1 MIEFHSVFTLVSLL
15 VFIGIIAYTFSKSQK
30 KNMEAAAQIPLQDD
44 ADPAAPE
51 GLKDQKK
58 NTSIG
63 A

>member
-15 VFIGIIAYTFSKSQK
+15 VFIGIIAYTFSSRQK

-44 ADPAAPE
+44 VDPATPE
-51 GLKDQKK
+51 GPQDQKK

>member
-15 VFIGIIAYTFSKSQK
+15 VFIGIVAYTYSKGQK

-44 ADPAAPE
+44 TDPTPSDWQQ
-51 GLKDQKK
+51 GQQQ
-58 NTSIG
+58 TSRG

>member
-15 VFIGIIAYTFSKSQK
+15 VFIGIVAYTYSKGQK
-30 KNMEAAAQIPLQDD
+30 KNMDAAAQIPLQDD
-44 ADPAAPE
+44 ADPVAPE
-51 GLKDQKK
+51 GPQDQKK

>member
-15 VFIGIIAYTFSKSQK
+15 VFIGIVAYTFSKGQK

-44 ADPAAPE
+44 SVCDTTE
-51 GLKDQKK
+51 GRSRQQQ
-58 NTSIG
+58 TSQG

>member
-15 VFIGIIAYTFSKSQK
+15 VFIGIIAYTFSSRQK

-44 ADPAAPE
+44 VDPAPPE
-51 GLKDQKK
+51 GPQDQKK